1 MRLREILVAGSGGQ
15 GVLTLGL
22 LLAHTA
28 FREGL
33 QVSWLPAY
41 GPEQR
46 GGAAYSMVVVGEGE
60 VLSPIVE
67 EPDLA
72 IFLHPSAFGRFQ
84 PLILPHTLVLYDSSL
99 FPSSPHPGAIGIPA
113 LELAS
118 QLGDGRA
125 QNMVLLGAAL
135 RRMEFL
141 PPRRVE
147 ETMEEEMEWEGR
159 ILDLN
164 RRAFRRGW
172 ESVGEG

>member
-1 MRLREILVAGSGGQ
+1 MRFKEILVAGSGGQ

-22 LLAHTA
+22 LLARAA

-46 GGAAYSMVVVGEGE
+46 GGAAYSMVVVSEGE

-72 IFLHPSAFGRFQ
+72 VFLHPSAFGRFQ
-84 PLILPHTLVLYDSSL
+84 PLILPRTLVLYDSSL
-99 FPSSPHPGAIGIPA
+99 FPSSPLPGAWGLPA
-113 LELAS
+113 LQLAS
-118 QLGDGRA
+118 ELGDGRV

-135 RRMEFL
+135 GRTGFL
-141 PPRRVE
+141 PPQRVE
-147 ETMEEEMEWEGR
+147 ETMEEEMGWEGKT
-159 ILDLN
+159 LDLN

-172 ESVGEG
+172 DFAGER

>member
-1 MRLREILVAGSGGQ
+1 MPAREILVAGSGGQ

-22 LLAHTA
+22 LLARTA

-33 QVSWLPAY
+33 FVSWLPAY

-60 VLSPIVE
+60 VLSPLVE

-84 PLILPHTLVLYDSSL
+84 HLLLPQTLVLYDSSL
-99 FPSSPHPGAIGIPA
+99 FPSPPRPGDVGIPA
-113 LELAS
+113 LKLAS
-118 QLGDGRA
+118 ELGDGRS
-125 QNMVLLGAAL
+125 QNMILLGLAVRKTAL
-135 RRMEFL
+135 VA
-141 PPRRVE
+141 PRRVE
-147 ETMEEEMEWEGR
+147 ETMEEEMEWEEKM
-159 ILDLN
+159 LDLN

-172 ESVGEG
+172 EFVGAG